1 MSSEGLQWYEYVN
14 HDIKEQELEGGYL
27 WNLKLYLSKTD
38 SLKLFD
44 FYTKHTHTHTHIKY
58 INRYIK
64 GILRYLRQVLD

>member
-27 WNLKLYLSKTD
+27 WNLKLNLFKTD

-44 FYTKHTHTHTHIKY
+44 FYNKNTNQLQFKQIYQRST
-58 INRYIK
+58 
-64 GILRYLRQVLD
+64 